1 MSYPFYSVIF
11 FTYRN
16 FKIEKGKSWKSSE
29 DRVLVFVI
37 CFLLLDDIYLKETR
51 KNFLQIRLKQM
62 ALKNV
67 NKIVENVCDS
77 GI

>member
-1 MSYPFYSVIF
+1 MSYTFYSVIF

-37 CFLLLDDIYLKETR
+37 CFLLQD
-51 KNFLQIRLKQM
+51 
-62 ALKNV
+62 ALFEKLNG
-67 NKIVENVCDS
+67 KTFYEY
-77 GI
+77 G